1 MKVRTP
7 IKFKRGDGIG
17 KGGPRQGDGG
27 AANCVCPS
35 CGHTIVHQRGTPCN
49 QVKCSECGA
58 AMVGEGAP
66 SADAPSATEESN
78 KKVKKSK
85 K

>member
-17 KGGPRQGDGG
+17 RGGPRQGDGG

-49 QVKCSECGA
+49 QVNCPECGT
-58 AMVGEGAP
+58 AMIGEGAP
-66 SADAPSATEESN
+66 VATKKSD